1 MEEKAKKPIKGIKIR
16 SMNVKMII
24 LSCVLYIILLLA
36 TVNAARQYRAMVSNT
51 EDYIACEQDASLV
64 REGSDYL
71 TEQVRLYTV
80 TRDPQYMEAYF
91 TEVYTTRRRDTAL
104 ENMQAF
110 GVSDSA
116 LAYLQAAHE
125 NSNKLMEQE
134 IYAMRLTAEAQK
146 TGEAELAEDVRNMA
160 LTARDAEL
168 SPEEMI
174 AKAQDMVFGTS
185 YQEAKESIMSNIS
198 RFIDSI
204 MGDTMGK
211 QQDSAEAL
219 KDTMTRQ
226 QILISILFA
235 ENIMTFILIS
245 ILVVKPL
252 DIYIENIGEK
262 ERLQITGSYE
272 FKYLALT
279 YNNIYE
285 LNANNEAMLSY
296 RAEHDAL
303 TGIINR
309 GAFDRLRQILKTK
322 QAPIALLIID
332 VDKFKQV
339 NDGYGHE
346 TGDKVLKKVAKL
358 LEESFR
364 SSDYAARIGGD
375 EFAVIVTEAAPEM
388 KSAIVKKISGI
399 NEKLMNPS
407 DGLPKVSL
415 SVGGAFSPNGFED
428 TLYKNADKALYQVK
442 ENGRCGCRFYEELQE
457 AASAEG

>member
-16 SMNVKMII
+16 SMNIKMII

-36 TVNAARQYRAMVSNT
+36 TVHAASQYRIMVSNT
-51 EDYIACEQDASLV
+51 EDYIACEEDASLV

-80 TRDPQYMEAYF
+80 TRDPRYMEEYF

-104 ENMQAF
+104 EKMQAF
-110 GVSDSA
+110 GVSGNAFS
-116 LAYLQAAHE
+116 YLQNALE

-134 IYAMRLTAEAQK
+134 IYAMRLIAAAEK
-146 TGEAELAEDVRNMA
+146 INEAELPEDVRQMA
-160 LTARDAEL
+160 LTAGDETL
-168 SPEEMI
+168 SPDEMI

-185 YQEAKESIMSNIS
+185 YQGAKESIMSNIS
-198 RFIDSI
+198 YFVDSI
-204 MGDTMGK
+204 MGDTMQK
-211 QQDSAEAL
+211 QQDSAQAL
-219 KDTMTRQ
+219 KRTMTRQ

-235 ENIMTFILIS
+235 ENILTFILIS

-285 LNANNEAMLSY
+285 LNATNEAMLSY

-309 GAFDRLRQILKTK
+309 GAFDRLRQILKT
-322 QAPIALLIID
+322 QQVPLALLIID

-358 LEESFR
+358 LEDSFR

-375 EFAVIVTEAAPEM
+375 EFAVIVTDATPDMRTIIE
-388 KSAIVKKISGI
+388 KKISSI
-399 NEKLMNPS
+399 NDKLMNPS
-407 DGLPKVSL
+407 HDLPKVSL
-415 SVGGAFSPNGFED
+415 SVGGAFSQNGFED
-428 TLYKNADKALYQVK
+428 TLYKKADKALYEVK
-442 ENGRCGCRFYEELQE
+442 ENGRCGCRFYEEQLE
-457 AASAEG
+457 AASAES

>member
-16 SMNVKMII
+16 SMNIKMIV
-24 LSCVLYIILLLA
+24 LSCVLYVILLLA
-36 TVNAARQYRAMVSNT
+36 TVHAARQYSIMVSNT
-51 EDYIACEQDASLV
+51 EDYIACEEDASLV

-80 TRDPQYMEAYF
+80 TKDPQHMEDYF

-104 ENMQAF
+104 EKMQAF
-110 GVSDSA
+110 GVSDNA
-116 LAYLQAAHE
+116 LAYLRTALE

-134 IYAMRLTAEAQK
+134 IYAMRLIAEAEK
-146 TGEAELAEDVRNMA
+146 TDEAALPEDVRNVA
-160 LTARDAEL
+160 LTARDAAL
-168 SPEEMI
+168 SPEDMI
-174 AKAQDMVFGTS
+174 DKAQDMVFGTS
-185 YQEAKESIMSNIS
+185 YQGAKESIMSNIS
-198 RFIDSI
+198 YFINSI
-204 MGDTMGK
+204 MGDTLQK
-211 QQDSAEAL
+211 QQDSAQAL
-219 KDTMTRQ
+219 KRTMTRQ

-285 LNANNEAMLSY
+285 LNATNEAMLSY

-309 GAFDRLRQILKTK
+309 GAFDRLRQILKT
-322 QAPIALLIID
+322 QPVPLALLIID

-358 LEESFR
+358 LEDSFR

-375 EFAVIVTEAAPEM
+375 EFAVIVTDATPDMRPVIE
-388 KSAIVKKISGI
+388 KKIKNI
-399 NEKLMNPS
+399 NDKLLNPS
-407 DGLPKVSL
+407 NDLPKVSL
-415 SVGGAFSPNGFED
+415 SVGGAFSANGFED
-428 TLYKNADKALYQVK
+428 TLYKKADKALYEVK
-442 ENGRCGCRFYEELQE
+442 ENGRCGCRFYEEQPQTTP
-457 AASAEG
+457 AEG

>member
-16 SMNVKMII
+16 SMNIKMIV
-24 LSCVLYIILLLA
+24 LSCVLYVILLLA
-36 TVNAARQYRAMVSNT
+36 TVHAARQYWIMVSNT
-51 EDYIACEQDASLV
+51 EDYIACEEDASLV

-80 TRDPQYMEAYF
+80 TRDPQHMEEYF

-104 ENMQAF
+104 EKMQTF
-110 GVSDSA
+110 GVSDNA
-116 LAYLQAAHE
+116 LAYLRAALE

-134 IYAMRLTAEAQK
+134 IYAMRLIAEAEK
-146 TGEAELAEDVRNMA
+146 ADEAGLPEDVRNVA
-160 LTARDAEL
+160 LTARDAAL
-168 SPEEMI
+168 SPEDMI
-174 AKAQDMVFGTS
+174 AKAQDMVFGIS

-198 RFIDSI
+198 YFIDSI
-204 MGDTMGK
+204 MGDTLQK
-211 QQDSAEAL
+211 QQDSAQAL
-219 KDTMTRQ
+219 KRTMTRQ

-285 LNANNEAMLSY
+285 LNATNEAMLNY

-309 GAFDRLRQILKTK
+309 GAFDRLRQILKT
-322 QAPIALLIID
+322 QQVPLALLIID

-346 TGDKVLKKVAKL
+346 TGDKVLKRVAKL
-358 LEESFR
+358 LEDSFR

-375 EFAVIVTEAAPEM
+375 EFAVIVTEATPDMRPVIE
-388 KSAIVKKISGI
+388 KKIKSI
-399 NEKLMNPS
+399 NDKLQNPS
-407 DGLPKVSL
+407 NDLPKVSL
-415 SVGGAFSPNGFED
+415 SVGGAFSANGFED
-428 TLYKNADKALYQVK
+428 TLYKKADKALYEVK
-442 ENGRCGCRFYEELQE
+442 ENGRCGCRFYEEQTGT
-457 AASAEG
+457 APAEG